1 MKHTRRS
8 PPHSFTW
15 TLRLNSRDAMK
26 LKNSQLEMMR
36 AVVRPW
42 VEIRDI
48 TSTEGLGGQ
57 IVFLLSAHTLGSLTT
72 GYLSHYIITIDLI

>member
-8 PPHSFTW
+8 PPQSFTW

-26 LKNSQLEMMR
+26 LRDSQLEMMR

-57 IVFLLSAHTLGSLTT
+57 STVFLLTAHTLGSLTT
-72 GYLSHYIITIDLI
+72 GLTGHFYH

>member
-1 MKHTRRS
+1 MKHTRR
-8 PPHSFTW
+8 PPHHSFTW
-15 TLRLNSRDAMK
+15 TLRLNPRDAMK
-26 LKNSQLEMMR
+26 LRDSQLEMMR

-57 IVFLLSAHTLGSLTT
+57 NTVFLLTAHTLGSLET
-72 GYLSHYIITIDLI
+72 GLY